1 MSSKRKSQPTK
12 IADEDISKFSRNHLP
27 LNQTQPVPPLPLLQI
42 KPGSSL
48 VSGPNAMDKL
58 SGSPSAFSSRT
69 GGPGLGDQHMAHL
82 EYLKAL
88 ALQGGGGPLAPPPPH
103 GRAPDTTPP
112 PPSMFV
118 AGQSTPGGASLYGG
132 PGHDLLLQQNAA
144 AAALH
149 IQRQNQKKS
158 MEDILRKLAEA
169 KHFEETR

>member
-12 IADEDISKFSRNHLP
+12 IADEDISKFSRHNLP
-27 LNQTQPVPPLPLLQI
+27 LNQPQPLPPLPLLQI

-88 ALQGGGGPLAPPPPH
+88 ALQGGGGPLAPPPH

>member
-1 MSSKRKSQPTK
+1 M
-12 IADEDISKFSRNHLP
+12 
-27 LNQTQPVPPLPLLQI
+27 
-42 KPGSSL
+42 
-48 VSGPNAMDKL
+48 
-58 SGSPSAFSSRT
+58 
-69 GGPGLGDQHMAHL
+69 GDQHMAHL

-118 AGQSTPGGASLYGG
+118 AGQSTPG
-132 PGHDLLLQQNAA
+132 HDLLLQQNKA

>member
-12 IADEDISKFSRNHLP
+12 IADEDISKFSRNNLA
-27 LNQTQPVPPLPLLQI
+27 LNQPQPLPPLPLLQI

-58 SGSPSAFSSRT
+58 SGSPSSAFSSRT

-88 ALQGGGGPLAPPPPH
+88 ALQGGGPLAPPPPH

-118 AGQSTPGGASLYGG
+118 AGQSTPVYGG

>member
-12 IADEDISKFSRNHLP
+12 IADEDISKFSRNPLP
-27 LNQTQPVPPLPLLQI
+27 LNQTQPLPPLPLLQI

-58 SGSPSAFSSRT
+58 SGSPSSAFSSRT

-88 ALQGGGGPLAPPPPH
+88 ALQGGGPLAPPPPH

-118 AGQSTPGGASLYGG
+118 AGQSTPVYGG